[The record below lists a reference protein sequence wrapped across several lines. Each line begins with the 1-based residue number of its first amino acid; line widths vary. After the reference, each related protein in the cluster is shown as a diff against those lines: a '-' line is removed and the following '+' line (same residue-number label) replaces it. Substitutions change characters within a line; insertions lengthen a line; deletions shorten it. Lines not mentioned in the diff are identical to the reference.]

1 MIVLKIGKKILLG
14 FTLMVILIGISS
26 IFTVKH
32 TREINQ
38 SLDELVDRRFV
49 QIRLVDDIQYEMA
62 LQGSYLRGY
71 LLQKHSKSLESLRDH
86 QVIFDEKLAEL
97 ESIAQSDTMKELVA
111 DSITAK
117 QEFDRYT
124 KETIY
129 AHQTGNVIKATQ
141 LMNEQIQPI
150 NDKILSNAEDMLTYQ
165 NEHLEKIQL
174 DAIDKTNYA
183 TLSAIIN
190 FIVNLVVATVICII
204 ITRMIST
211 PVRKLNEGVK
221 LIAKGD
227 LSQPEI
233 IIRTK
238 DELRELADS
247 FNEMKQNLRHLI
259 LATNNSAEHLSTSA
273 AELSASTE
281 EVSQTSENV
290 STSIET
296 TSLNASMSSAAAKES
311 VIAMDETA
319 SGVQRITESTQT
331 LHTTAIDTLSI
342 AEEGQNK
349 LIDAKEQMQNIYD
362 ATVLVTELTKQLGLQ
377 TAEIENIT
385 KVITGITEQTN
396 LLALNAAIE
405 AARAGEHG
413 KGFAVVADEVRKLAE
428 ESKLSANKIVNL
440 TATIQRDT
448 KNVETGVSQG
458 LKTVEEGVKIIEQAD
473 VSFHSITGAVRSMT
487 SQIEDISA
495 ASEEI
500 SASAEE
506 VAASIS
512 EIANHSDGT
521 SVQIE
526 AVSSSIEEQ
535 VASMQ
540 EVHSIAQDLNAK
552 SVSLQK
558 EIQQFKL

>member
-1 MIVLKIGKKILLG
+1 MKLGKKILLG

-26 IFTVKH
+26 FFTVKH
-32 TREINQ
+32 TRDINQ
-38 SLDELVDRRFV
+38 SFEELIDRRFV

-62 LQGSYLRGY
+62 LQGSYLRGF
-71 LLQKHSKSLESLRDH
+71 LLQKHSKSLDLLRDH
-86 QVIFDEKLAEL
+86 QVIFDKKIAEL
-97 ESIAQSDTMKELVA
+97 EAIVRTDTMKELVT
-111 DSITAK
+111 DSIAAK
-117 QEFDRYT
+117 KEFDRYT
-124 KETIY
+124 KATIY
-129 AHQTGNVIKATQ
+129 LHQTGNASKAIQ
-141 LMNEQIQPI
+141 MMNDQIQPI
-150 NDKILSNAEDMLTYQ
+150 NDRILTNAEDMLTYQ
-165 NEHLEKIQL
+165 NKQLENIQA
-174 DAIDKTNYA
+174 DAKDKTSYA
-183 TLSAIIN
+183 TLTAIIN
-190 FIVNLVVATVICII
+190 FIVNLVVATIICII

-227 LSQPEI
+227 LSQDKI
-233 IIRTK
+233 TIHTK

-247 FNEMKQNLRHLI
+247 FNDMKENLRHLI

-281 EVSQTSENV
+281 EVSQATESV
-290 STSIET
+290 STRIET
-296 TSLNASMSSAAAKES
+296 TSLNANMSSAAAKES
-311 VIAMDETA
+311 VVAMNETA
-319 SGVQRITESTQT
+319 VGVQRISESTQT
-331 LHTTAIDTLSI
+331 LHTTAINTLTA

-349 LIDAKEQMQNIYD
+349 LIDAKEQMQNIYN
-362 ATVLVTELTKQLGLQ
+362 ATVQVTELTKKLGLQ
-377 TAEIENIT
+377 TVEIENIT
-385 KVITGITEQTN
+385 KVITEITEQTN

-448 KNVETGVSQG
+448 HNVESSVSQG
-458 LKTVEEGVKIIEQAD
+458 LITVEEGVRIIEQAD
-473 VSFHSITGAVRSMT
+473 VSFHSITDAVRSMT

-495 ASEEI
+495 ASEQI

-540 EVHSIAQDLNAK
+540 EVHSIAQDLNSK

>member
-1 MIVLKIGKKILLG
+1 
-14 FTLMVILIGISS
+14 MVILIGISS

-86 QVIFDEKLAEL
+86 QVIFDKKLAEL
-97 ESIAQSDTMKELVA
+97 ESIAQSDTMKEIVA

-129 AHQTGNVIKATQ
+129 AHQTGDAIKATQ

-150 NDKILSNAEDMLTYQ
+150 NDKILNNAEDMLTYQ
-165 NEHLEKIQL
+165 NEQLEKIQL

-331 LHTTAIDTLSI
+331 LHTTAIDTLTI

-448 KNVETGVSQG
+448 KMWKPV
-458 LKTVEEGVKIIEQAD
+458 
-473 VSFHSITGAVRSMT
+473 FHKV
-487 SQIEDISA
+487 
-495 ASEEI
+495 
-500 SASAEE
+500 
-506 VAASIS
+506 
-512 EIANHSDGT
+512 
-521 SVQIE
+521 
-526 AVSSSIEEQ
+526 
-535 VASMQ
+535 
-540 EVHSIAQDLNAK
+540 
-552 SVSLQK
+552 
-558 EIQQFKL
+558 